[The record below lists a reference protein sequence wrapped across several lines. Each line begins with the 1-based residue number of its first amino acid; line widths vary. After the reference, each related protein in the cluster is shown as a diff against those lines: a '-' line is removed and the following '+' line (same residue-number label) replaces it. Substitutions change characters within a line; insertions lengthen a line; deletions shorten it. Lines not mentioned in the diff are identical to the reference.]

1 MPRPFF
7 GTRIAS
13 QCRTDPAAR
22 LPRPRYYAHI
32 LLAVVA
38 GGAAASRN
46 AHMLICLIAGWR
58 VAAARWLSHTPS
70 LASLAT
76 CHRATPIATLQ
87 AGRLARPCYA
97 HILLAGAGGADAFA
111 NARA

>member
-1 MPRPFF
+1 M
-7 GTRIAS
+7 
-13 QCRTDPAAR
+13 
-22 LPRPRYYAHI
+22 
-32 LLAVVA
+32 VA

-46 AHMLICLIAGWR
+46 AHSYADMLDSR
-58 VAAARWLSHTPS
+58 VAWAAARWLSHTPS